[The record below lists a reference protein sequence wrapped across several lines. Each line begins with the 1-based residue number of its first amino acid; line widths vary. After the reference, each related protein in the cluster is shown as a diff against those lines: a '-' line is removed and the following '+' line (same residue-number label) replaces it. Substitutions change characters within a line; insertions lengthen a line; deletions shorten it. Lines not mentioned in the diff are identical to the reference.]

1 MLLCN
6 LHEGNVNVVD
16 ADVLHV
22 DGEVGHD
29 RERGAVEEEERDLE
43 RQQVH
48 VEVRAG
54 EVEVEHAA
62 SSAAHCGA
70 HGLGH
75 GALARPRGRGGRALA
90 IGLSLLH
97 GAVTWAGCP
106 LLGRRG
112 SHGAAQQRCVGRRG
126 QWRHQPWSARTSAS
140 VPRPNLFRIS
150 L

>member
-1 MLLCN
+1 MDN
-6 LHEGNVNVVD
+6 HLHEGNVNVVD

-62 SSAAHCGA
+62 RPAPHRRA

-97 GAVTWAGCP
+97 DAAAWAGCP
-106 LLGRRG
+106 LLGRG
-112 SHGAAQQRCVGRRG
+112 GASHGAVRQPCVRRG
-126 QWRHQPWSARTSAS
+126 QWRHWRRSARPVCRSQTCLES
-140 VPRPNLFRIS
+140 PCDR
-150 L
+150 